1 MLVNIMAAYLALA
14 EDVVIVVQM
23 LEILVMIFEVLNKEP
38 LEIEVS

>member
-23 LEILVMIFEVLNKEP
+23 LEILVMIFELLNKEP